1 MSSFAVSRIA
11 VASAAV
17 ALLAACA
24 PDQAPTIT
32 GPRGPSFDIG
42 VEAPGL
48 ATVCIDPASPAG
60 SYSIA
65 ISNVT
70 NVQPGDI
77 IAPSPVV
84 LNPGDC
90 ADVITKG
97 DLSDTEIVGV
107 TLTASTG
114 VAGTFSF
121 TCVQDAGS
129 TNCSAASGENSPF
142 VEASGPHGSTTTF
155 LFEADPVVTEGCTLT
170 QGWWKNQGSEAAAA
184 FDFDGGTDNGLTILN
199 TPVKGNPYISLAHQ
213 YIAASLNIA
222 AGASIDGAALDAYD
236 DATDYFAVASAADPL
251 PGTYTKS
258 QLSALTA
265 ALNLYNT
272 GFSGPLHCDAEVIV

>member
-1 MSSFAVSRIA
+1 MSSFSRITA
-11 VASAAV
+11 VAGVAV
-17 ALLAACA
+17 ALLTACS
-24 PDQAPTIT
+24 PEQAPSIT
-32 GPRGPSFDIG
+32 GPRGPAFEIG

-70 NVQPGDI
+70 NAQVGDI
-77 IAPSPVV
+77 IATSPVV

-97 DLSDTEIVGV
+97 DLSDTEVVGV
-107 TLTASTG
+107 TLTASTAA
-114 VAGTFSF
+114 AGTFSF
-121 TCVQDAGS
+121 TCVQDLGS
-129 TNCSAASGENSPF
+129 TNCSAASGENNPT

-155 LFEADPVVTEGCTLT
+155 LFVADPVVTEGCTLT
-170 QGWWKNQGSEAAAA
+170 QGWWKNQGAETAAAY
-184 FDFDGGTDNGLTILN
+184 DFDGGTDNGLEILN
-199 TPVKGNPYISLAHQ
+199 TPVKGNPYIALAHQ

-222 AGASIDGAALDAYD
+222 EGASIDGDALAAYE
-236 DATDYFAVASAADPL
+236 DATDYFAAATAANPL

-265 ALNLYNT
+265 ALNLYNQ
-272 GFSGPLHCDAEVIV
+272 GFSGPLHCDAEVVV